1 MDRDFLFAIAQ
12 GEERKESI
20 PKADILTG
28 ISSDDTELAGA
39 IYDIVTIDKLRK
51 RIEPPL
57 TDQELNDLITEYFER
72 CILIDPK
79 GERTLTRYGAAWEA
93 QDCILETWE
102 SEGGNSE
109 SFVRWKKWMEK
120 LYRAGDEKI
129 KRAIVDG
136 ILEHLFEKK
145 GVRQSFADWKADSA
159 LKTAYDEAQL
169 WADTQPKTAQPGS
182 A

>member
-1 MDRDFLFAIAQ
+1 MDTDFLFAIAE
-12 GEERKESI
+12 GEEREGSI
-20 PKADILTG
+20 PKADILAG
-28 ISSDDTELAGA
+28 ISSDDSELAGA
-39 IYDIVTIDKLRK
+39 IYDIVTTDQLRK

-57 TDQELNDLITEYFER
+57 ADKELDGLITEYFER
-72 CILIDPK
+72 CILTDPK
-79 GERTLTRYGAAWEA
+79 GEWTLTRYGAAWEA

-102 SEGGNSE
+102 SEGGSSE
-109 SFVRWKKWMEK
+109 SFVRWKQWMEK

-145 GVRQSFADWKADSA
+145 GLRQSFADWKAEPE

-169 WADTQPKTAQPGS
+169 WADTQPKNAKP
-182 A
+182 AH

>member
-1 MDRDFLFAIAQ
+1 MDRELLFAIARDEAL
-12 GEERKESI
+12 GESI
-20 PKADILTG
+20 PKADIVAG
-28 ISSDDTELAGA
+28 INGNDTELAGA
-39 IYDIVTIDKLRK
+39 IYDIVTSEKAMK
-51 RIEPPL
+51 RIQPPI
-57 TDQELNDLITEYFER
+57 TDEELDNVITEYFER
-72 CILIDPK
+72 CILSDPK
-79 GERTLTRYGAAWEA
+79 GEWTLTRYGAAWEA
-93 QDCILETWE
+93 QDCILDTWE
-102 SEGGNSE
+102 SEGGSSE

-145 GVRQSFADWKADSA
+145 GLRQSFADWKSDSE

-169 WADTQPKTAQPGS
+169 WADTHPRTAQPGS

>member
-12 GEERKESI
+12 DEERKGSI
-20 PKADILTG
+20 PKADILAG
-28 ISSDDTELAGA
+28 IRSDDAELAGA
-39 IYDIVTIDKLRK
+39 IYDILSSDKLMR

-57 TDQELNDLITEYFER
+57 AHDELDKLITEYFER
-72 CILIDPK
+72 CILTDPK
-79 GERTLTRYGAAWEA
+79 GEWALTRYSAAWEA
-93 QDCILETWE
+93 QDCILDTWE
-102 SEGGNSE
+102 NEGGSSE
-109 SFVRWKKWMEK
+109 PFVRWKKWMEK
-120 LYRAGDEKI
+120 LYRSGDEKI

-145 GVRQSFADWKADSA
+145 ELRQSFADWKSDPE

-169 WADTQPKTAQPGS
+169 WADTQPQKAQPGS

>member
-1 MDRDFLFAIAQ
+1 MGNDFLFAIAQ
-12 GEERKESI
+12 GEDQEGAI
-20 PKADILTG
+20 PKADIVAG
-28 ISSDDTELAGA
+28 IRSDDTELAGA
-39 IYDIVTIDKLRK
+39 IYDIVTTDKLRK

-57 TDQELNDLITEYFER
+57 TDEELDNLITEYFER
-72 CILIDPK
+72 CILTDPK
-79 GERTLTRYGAAWEA
+79 GERTLTRYGAAWEV
-93 QDCILETWE
+93 QDCILDAWE
-102 SEGGNSE
+102 SEGGSSG
-109 SFVRWKKWMEK
+109 SFVKWKKWMEK

-145 GVRQSFADWKADSA
+145 GLRQSFADWKADSE

-169 WADTQPKTAQPGS
+169 WADTQPKKAQPGS

>member
-1 MDRDFLFAIAQ
+1 MDKAFLFAIAED
-12 GEERKESI
+12 EEREGAI
-20 PKADILTG
+20 PKADIVTG
-28 ISSDDTELAGA
+28 IRSDDAELAGA
-39 IYDIVTIDKLRK
+39 VYDIVTTDKLRK

-57 TDQELNDLITEYFER
+57 ADEELENLLIPYFER
-72 CILIDPK
+72 CILTDPQ

-93 QDCILETWE
+93 QDCILDTWE
-102 SEGGNSE
+102 SEGGSSE
-109 SFVRWKKWMEK
+109 SFVKWKKWMEK

-145 GVRQSFADWKADSA
+145 GLRQSFADWKADSE

-169 WADTQPKTAQPGS
+169 WADTQPKTANPGS

>member
-1 MDRDFLFAIAQ
+1 MDRDFLFAVAQ
-12 GEERKESI
+12 NEEREGSI
-20 PKADILTG
+20 PKADILAG
-28 ISSDDTELAGA
+28 IRGDDSELAGA
-39 IYDIVTIDKLRK
+39 IYDIVTIDQLSK

-57 TDQELNDLITEYFER
+57 TDEELDSLITEYFER
-72 CILIDPK
+72 CILADPK

-93 QDCILETWE
+93 QDCILDTWE
-102 SEGGNSE
+102 SEGGSSE

-145 GVRQSFADWKADSA
+145 GLRQSFADWKADSE

-169 WADTQPKTAQPGS
+169 WADTQPKKAQPGS